1 MDIKEL
7 RQRFLMEAEMLKI
20 MLPFY
25 VEDEDTTNTIL
36 DRILEIKRFIEDL
49 DRELDN
55 ENNPTP

>member
-36 DRILEIKRFIEDL
+36 DRILEIKRFIEEL
-49 DRELDN
+49 DKELDN